1 MAVEIAL
8 ALNTVNGS
16 LNGAEEKQITEA
28 GRDLFTA
35 MVLKTWIADAKE
47 AIYEA
52 EDLLIEIDNEARRTE
67 LVAGSQ
73 TGMLEDK
80 ARSLHLM
87 KQPPSHERV
96 PSTSLLGHT
105 RVYGRDQSKE
115 AIKKLLLSDD
125 AEGESLQGSR
135 DRKPT
140 ARVLN
145 SEVSSVKERTP
156 YDSPAFDLRRRPQ
169 GRAVT
174 CTKVRDT
181 VAVLNAQKSISKED
195 VVFLLMAEGF
205 LLVYDRNKEMKETRY
220 IYFEDLVLMFLFEQ
234 DEEFVKD

>member
-8 ALNTVNGS
+8 ALNTVNGL

-52 EDLLIEIDNEARRTE
+52 EDLLIEIENEARRIE
-67 LVAGSQ
+67 WVAGSQ
-73 TGMLEDK
+73 TGMYQVRNFFISFLCPFSKNEEGEMTHKLEMIFERLERLEDK

-125 AEGESLQGSR
+125 AEGESLQVIPIVGMPGIG
-135 DRKPT
+135 KICLPW
-140 ARVLN
+140 
-145 SEVSSVKERTP
+145 
-156 YDSPAFDLRRRPQ
+156 
-169 GRAVT
+169 
-174 CTKVRDT
+174 
-181 VAVLNAQKSISKED
+181 
-195 VVFLLMAEGF
+195 
-205 LLVYDRNKEMKETRY
+205 
-220 IYFEDLVLMFLFEQ
+220 
-234 DEEFVKD
+234 